1 MGERGVSAAGVL
13 AMRSPVNWA
22 LLGLVIQRASYG
34 YELVQRF
41 EQTYGDAIELS
52 SRSHIYGAIDSL
64 VARGLIERAPPE
76 SEQEEEARQP
86 RPHYRATKAGICSY
100 EHWLL
105 DYLEEDQRRARIFA
119 RQLAALGPEHALRV
133 LTRLSEAS
141 LHEIGRPPAEADPAR
156 ERNRP
161 ETIGERLVDE
171 QERLRAGAMLTWIQF
186 AQRELREARRRRR

>member
-34 YELVQRF
+34 YELAQRF

-52 SRSHIYGAIDSL
+52 SRSHIYAAIDSL
-64 VARGLIERAPPE
+64 AARGLIERAPPE
-76 SEQEEEARQP
+76 TVMEDEARQP

-100 EHWLL
+100 EHWLI

-119 RQLAALGPEHALRV
+119 RQLAALRPEHALRV
-133 LTRLSEAS
+133 LSRLSEAS
-141 LHEIGRPPAEADPAR
+141 LRDIGKPPTEADP
-156 ERNRP
+156 ESDRP
-161 ETIGERLVDE
+161 DTPGERLVDE
-171 QERLRAGAMLTWIQF
+171 QQRLRAGAMVSWIQF
-186 AQRELREARRRRR
+186 AQRELRDAGRRRR